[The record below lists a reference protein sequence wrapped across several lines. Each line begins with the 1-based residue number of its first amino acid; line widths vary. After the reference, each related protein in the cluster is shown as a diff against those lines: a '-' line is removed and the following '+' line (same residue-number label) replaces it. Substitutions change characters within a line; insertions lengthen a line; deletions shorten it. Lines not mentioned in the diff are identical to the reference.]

1 MTRNVT
7 NAAPAG
13 GDLQDGSV
21 AVADGYR
28 GRNFQGQGYQAQSQ
42 RKGLRGLFAVGFL
55 IVSAAV
61 SYGIVFVLID
71 KWYKGGSLGIL

>member
-1 MTRNVT
+1 MTRNAT
-7 NAAPAG
+7 NAAPAN
-13 GDLQDGSV
+13 GDLHDGPV

-28 GRNFQGQGYQAQSQ
+28 EPGFQGQ
-42 RKGLRGLFAVGFL
+42 RKGLRGLFALGFL

>member
-1 MTRNVT
+1 MTRNLT
-7 NAAPAG
+7 NAAPAS
-13 GDLQDGSV
+13 GDLQDGPV

-28 GRNFQGQGYQAQSQ
+28 GQDFQGQSQ
-42 RKGLRGLFAVGFL
+42 RKGLRGLFALGFL

-71 KWYKGGSLGIL
+71 KWYKGGTLGIL